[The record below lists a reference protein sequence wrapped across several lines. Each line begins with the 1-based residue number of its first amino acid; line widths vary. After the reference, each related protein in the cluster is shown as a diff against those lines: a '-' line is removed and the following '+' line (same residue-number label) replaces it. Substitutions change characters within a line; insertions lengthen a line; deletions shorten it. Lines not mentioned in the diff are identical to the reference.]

1 MKRIFIMF
9 VSACLLLPMAGLVR
23 VNAQEKKE
31 ELMKEKHIRIVTIK
45 DGVKEVTDTVIVG
58 DNQGLGFTGKDK
70 KFRWVAEECDSLPGF
85 QEFDLDNDELE
96 RIILMKK
103 RHAGDP
109 VIIRR
114 FESVGD
120 SGRKVSVL
128 IKKAGTG
135 EGDEDVIY
143 LSGDGKKV
151 KRLITAPMRHDVPGI
166 PPVPPL
172 RFSMKQRNVIDLSD
186 PGIISYKKKK
196 MSGGKEKITVIRQEP
211 EAGDIEHA
219 GVLSEPDMEVLRKM
233 NEPKIVR
240 ELEMVKRT
248 PGNSGEKKVEIK
260 TVPEPE
266 NK

>member
-1 MKRIFIMF
+1 MKRILIMF
-9 VSACLLLPMAGLVR
+9 VLPCLFIQMAGMVR
-23 VNAQEKKE
+23 TAAQEKKDD
-31 ELMKEKHIRIVTIK
+31 LKKEKHIRIVTIK

-70 KFRWVAEECDSLPGF
+70 KFRWVAEECDSLSGF
-85 QEFDLDNDELE
+85 QEFDVNDEELE
-96 RIILMKK
+96 KIIMMKK

-120 SGRKVSVL
+120 SGKKVTVL
-128 IKKAGTG
+128 IKKSDTG
-135 EGDEDVIY
+135 EGDEDVVY

-151 KRLITAPMRHDVPGI
+151 HRFITAPLRHNVPGI

-233 NEPKIVR
+233 NGPKIVR

-260 TVPEPE
+260 TIPEPE